1 MKVMLDLNV
10 LLDVLQA
17 RHPYYHASASVIS
30 KVLNKKISGLLPS
43 HAITTI
49 HYVVSKY
56 SGKQKA
62 DESIDW
68 ILDHFDIS
76 TSDKTAFVRARN
88 LRFSDF
94 EDSVVASLAE
104 AAQCEVIITR
114 NIADFKQ
121 SPVSALTPEE
131 FLNQCDSVV

>member
-10 LLDVLQA
+10 VLDVLQS

-30 KVLNKKISGLLPS
+30 KVCNKEIFGLLPS

-49 HYVVSKY
+49 HYVISKY

-68 ILDHFDIS
+68 MLAHFDVAAA
-76 TSDKTAFVRARN
+76 DKAAFVRARS

-104 AAQCEVIITR
+104 SAQCDLIITR

-121 SPVSALTPEE
+121 SPISALTPEE
-131 FLNQCDSVV
+131 FLNQCDRVI